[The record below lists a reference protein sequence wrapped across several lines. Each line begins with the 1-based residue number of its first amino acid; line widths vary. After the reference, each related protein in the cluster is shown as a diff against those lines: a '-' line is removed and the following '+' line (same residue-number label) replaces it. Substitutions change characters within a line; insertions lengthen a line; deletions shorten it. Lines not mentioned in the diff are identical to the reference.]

1 MDEQRGTREQ
11 DALAEIY
18 NERKAAANAAAKSA
32 DTWLDAQDI
41 EEAREEEK
49 PQHPFFE
56 LPPLERVQRKPKKEK
71 AGEGPELWKI
81 LLALLV
87 CMLFAMGSYMVGK
100 VYGATLIPEE
110 PTFVTPGG
118 EGDDQSGLPAEEKG
132 PRILTLLLMGTD
144 QREKNELARADVIIL
159 VTMNLDTK
167 EVDMV
172 SIPRDTRALIA
183 DTQKTT
189 KINNAHATGG
199 PERMVKTV
207 ENLLGVNIHYYVET
221 NFQGFAKCIDILGGI
236 NYNVER
242 RMALLDEGIDLY
254 AGQQKLTGDKA
265 LQYVRWR
272 GDPTADIGR
281 VGRQQ
286 KFLQAVLQQSM
297 SVATVPKLPSLI
309 AALRENVKT
318 DMTTAQMVSLATHF
332 IDVKNLS
339 IEASTLPGVPKNVNG
354 GSYWVMNEEEAK
366 TLIMN
371 IFNPPAPGTE
381 EAASATEQTDED
393 ALREQQESDSAWDT
407 PAKE

>member
-1 MDEQRGTREQ
+1 MNGQREIQGQ
-11 DALAEIY
+11 DALEEIY
-18 NERKAAANAAAKSA
+18 NERKAAAKAAAKSA
-32 DTWLDAQDI
+32 DTWLDAQDT

-56 LPPLERVQRKPKKEK
+56 LPPLERVQKKSKKERVN
-71 AGEGPELWKI
+71 EGPELWKI
-81 LLALLV
+81 LLAVLI

-100 VYGATLIPEE
+100 VYGATLIPDESAFIN
-110 PTFVTPGG
+110 PNG
-118 EGDDQSGLPAEEKG
+118 EDDDQSALPAEPQG
-132 PRILTLLLMGTD
+132 PRILTMLMMGTD

-167 EVDMV
+167 EIDMI

-189 KINNAHATGG
+189 KINHAHSTGG

-207 ENLLGVNIHYYVET
+207 ENLLGLNVHYYVET

-242 RMALLDEGIDLY
+242 RMVLLDEGINLQ

-272 GDPTADIGR
+272 GDATADIGR
-281 VGRQQ
+281 VARQQ

-297 SVATVPKLPSLI
+297 NVATVPKLPSLV
-309 AALRENVKT
+309 AALRENVET
-318 DMTTAQMVSLATHF
+318 DMTTAQMVSLATQF
-332 IDVKNLS
+332 IDIKSLS
-339 IEASTLPGVPKNVNG
+339 IEATTLPGEPKYIGG
-354 GSYWVMNEEEAK
+354 GSYWVMDEEAAK

-371 IFNPPAPGTE
+371 IFNPPAAGTE
-381 EAASATEQTDED
+381 EAEGASEQDED
-393 ALREQQESDSAWDT
+393 TLREQKESDGSWDA
-407 PAKE
+407 PVEE